1 MIQIDEKDCVLCE
14 TKEETLKHIFI
25 DCPLS
30 KIIWANF
37 PWPIRFFDMQ
47 FKSSIPFLTKLHR
60 YYIYIT
66 IRRKFETPIRR
77 G

>member
-47 FKSSIPFLTKLHR
+47 FKSSTPFLSYIDITYILQLEENLKL
-60 YYIYIT
+60 
-66 IRRKFETPIRR
+66 P
-77 G
+77 